1 MQLMT
6 QFRKYAVASVIAA
19 VVATL
24 SLSTTAHAQ
33 FGIAG
38 TRIGAVGGVK
48 IDPDG
53 VFSLASRNET
63 SSSLN
68 ELKKELK
75 LVPEEFNADGALRV
89 VSLKRLEAA
98 LAEAL
103 KSGEMLPEEMQYLA
117 GIQRIEYIFADEA
130 SHDILI
136 AGPGE
141 SWKADQDGNI
151 VGVKSGRPVVR
162 LEDLIVALRATFG
175 DKPETISCSIDPTQ
189 EGVARYNQLMARGG
203 KTDLNAI
210 KKALGLQAITI
221 TGVSGSS
228 RLARVLVSADYQMK
242 RLAMDLTASP
252 VKGMPSYMDLLSKSG
267 GLNSEAMPR
276 FWLACNYEP
285 LAKSQDGL
293 AWQLRGA
300 GVKAETG
307 GDIYSADGS
316 RTDTGKASPLGQEW
330 ANSMTKNY
338 DAISKEMPI
347 FGELR
352 NVMDLCVISALMRR
366 ENLMA
371 KAGCE
376 LPLLTSS
383 ASELQ
388 PSVLPVPKTTP
399 TIVSTAKKLVQASGG
414 VQIDAFGAAEKSETV
429 AAVQDIRTQIV
440 AADTKKWWWAK

>member
-1 MQLMT
+1 ML
-6 QFRKYAVASVIAA
+6 FRKYAIASVAAA

-24 SLSTTAHAQ
+24 SLTTSVHAQ
-33 FGIAG
+33 FGIGA
-38 TRIGAVGGVK
+38 RIGAVGGVK

-63 SSSLN
+63 SSALN

-75 LVPEEFNADGALRV
+75 IVPNDFNAEGSLRI

-98 LAEAL
+98 LAEAM
-103 KSGEMLPEEMQYLA
+103 KSGATLPDEMQYLA

-130 SHDILI
+130 SHDVLI

-162 LEDLIVALRATFG
+162 LEDLIVALRATFT

-203 KTDLNAI
+203 KTNLEAI
-210 KKALGLQAITI
+210 KKALGQQAITI
-221 TGVSGSS
+221 TGVPGSS

-252 VKGMPSYMDLLSKSG
+252 VKGMPSYMDLLAKSG
-267 GLNSEAMPR
+267 GINSEAMPR
-276 FWLACNYEP
+276 FWLACSYEP

-307 GDIYSADGS
+307 EDVYAADGS

-366 ENLMA
+366 ENLLA

-376 LPLLTSS
+376 LPLLTS
-383 ASELQ
+383 ASSQLQ
-388 PSVLPVPKTTP
+388 PNVLPVPKTTP
-399 TIVSTAKKLVQASGG
+399 TIVSTVRKLVQASGG
-414 VQIDAFGAAEKSETV
+414 VQVDAYGAAEKSETV
-429 AAVQDIRTQIV
+429 AAVQDVRTQIA
-440 AADTKKWWWAK
+440 AADSNQWWWTK